1 MIRITSSG
9 LIRISA
15 LGVLQWR
22 QRRQS
27 QLPKQVCVAPVS
39 RQAPKRRMYTSQSQL
54 TRTLVHRLVK
64 ICKRLLQFPESDVH
78 NPKECRLHIFVFADL
93 LELAQYS
100 ARFCMLPSHSVCIAD
115 KCARLRTHSSHPL
128 RLSQSLDALGIP
140 AQRTVRQP
148 QEKMR
153 AMERIVYLQRLQQM
167 LCGCFSLGGIEK
179 HSSDIRVHDHGE
191 RVDVARS
198 KDLFESLIVAPQR
211 TQRQRIPLDR
221 SNIVRVKRNRSLKLL
236 QCSGPI
242 PVVPEVDHG

>member
-100 ARFCMLPSHSVCIAD
+100 ARFCMLPSHSGCIAD
-115 KCARLRTHSSHPL
+115 KMCSPPDSFQSSSPPFAEPRCPRNTCPANCTPTPGKNACDGKN
-128 RLSQSLDALGIP
+128 RLSLTFAADAL
-140 AQRTVRQP
+140 R
-148 QEKMR
+148 
-153 AMERIVYLQRLQQM
+153 M
-167 LCGCFSLGGIEK
+167 LLPGR
-179 HSSDIRVHDHGE
+179 H
-191 RVDVARS
+191 
-198 KDLFESLIVAPQR
+198 
-211 TQRQRIPLDR
+211 
-221 SNIVRVKRNRSLKLL
+221 
-236 QCSGPI
+236 
-242 PVVPEVDHG
+242 